1 MISNINQDLKT
12 SVRRKRKEPK
22 RNHNC
27 RVYCI
32 DCFAAFES
40 ECICDRIV
48 DYDAV
53 TGYPVV
59 DVTEEEWAYLYNQSV
74 PDVGGA

>member
-12 SVRRKRKEPK
+12 SARRKREDPK
-22 RNHNC
+22 HNRNC

-32 DCFAAFES
+32 DCFAAIES

-48 DYDAV
+48 GYDAV

-59 DVTEEEWAYLYNQSV
+59 DVTEEEWAYLYNQCLG
-74 PDVGGA
+74 DVGDA